1 MPQRPYIHLLRGF
14 LVACVLVFPARADFQ
29 LCNKSDHT
37 AVVAIGY
44 KSGADWT
51 SEGWWRI
58 KPQGCRVLIKGSL
71 RTQHYL
77 IHAAQEGVDGDW
89 DGAYRLCVKP
99 KNFKIR
105 GRQDCHKRKLGEAL
119 FFAIDTGKE
128 LTFVY
133 HLSD

>member
-1 MPQRPYIHLLRGF
+1 MSQRLYQNLLRGL
-14 LVACVLVFPARADFQ
+14 LVACVLSFPARAEFE

-44 KSGADWT
+44 KSSKDWV

-58 KPQGCRVLIKGSL
+58 KPRACRVLIAGPL
-71 RTQHYL
+71 RTRYVL
-77 IHAAQEGVDGDW
+77 VHAAQEGVDGDW

-105 GRQDCHKRKLGEAL
+105 GRQDCRKRKLGEAR
-119 FFAIDTGKE
+119 FFAVDTGSA
-128 LTFVY
+128 LTMVY
-133 HLSD
+133 NLSD